1 MIEGG
6 KIMKRAYDENLMKQ
20 SLDTMIFPGE
30 ESLCPVYCIIKE
42 TGFFARPENLK
53 SGFVSI
59 TNTGRILIA
68 EMYFSQ
74 RKRYSYGLAYINKLK
89 CKKNIFGQYEINAT
103 FLIDNKKNKISLQMA
118 KSVYGG
124 KFPNQSQN
132 VDRMLGILEKYITE

>member
-6 KIMKRAYDENLMKQ
+6 KIMKLAYDENLMKQ

-30 ESLCPVYCIIKE
+30 DSLCPVYCIIKG
-42 TGFFARPENLK
+42 TGFFARAQDMK

-74 RKRYSYGLAYINKLK
+74 RKRYSYGLDYIKNLK
-89 CKKNIFGQYEINAT
+89 YKKNIFGQYEINAT
-103 FLIDNKKNKISLQMA
+103 FIIDNKKYMIILQMA

-124 KFPNQSQN
+124 KFPNQSYN
-132 VDRMLGILEKYITE
+132 IDKMLSILDRYKTE